1 MGSGFALSVAL
12 AALGAVLFSAK
23 AIVVKLSYVYGADA
37 STVLALRM
45 IASLPFFWA
54 AVWWEGRRTTRPP
67 IARKDF
73 WQLLFLG
80 FIGYYIS
87 SYLDFLGLQ
96 YISAGLERVILYLN
110 PTMVLVLSAVLL
122 KKKISSRQ
130 WLAMA
135 IAYIGVLLVFLQD
148 VRWEGSQATLG
159 STFVFL
165 SAICYAIYLIFSGEV
180 VSRVGSIRVV
190 AFASASSTVF
200 AILHALIMNPSAL
213 ITQPNEVYWLA
224 LLNGSLCTFVPML
237 AIMVA
242 IHRVGSGMAAQAGVA
257 GPIATVFLG
266 WYFLAEPISVM
277 QLVGIAIVL
286 IGMAVLLTS
295 NRPASESQ

>member
-159 STFVFL
+159 STFV
-165 SAICYAIYLIFSGEV
+165 YLIFSGEV

-200 AILHALIMNPSAL
+200 AILHALIMNPAAL

-242 IHRVGSGMAAQAGVA
+242 IHRVGSGLAAQAGVA